1 MSKSNCLFSFNF
13 QIYFESS
20 VPFGVLFV
28 IERPIVVSVSPF
40 KGGRCDADVLYRFIL
55 FVFVFVVVTVALYT
69 ISLVLHFP

>member
-13 QIYFESS
+13 QRYFESS

-40 KGGRCDADVLYRFIL
+40 KGGRCHADVLYRFIL
-55 FVFVFVVVTVALYT
+55 FVFVVVTVALYT